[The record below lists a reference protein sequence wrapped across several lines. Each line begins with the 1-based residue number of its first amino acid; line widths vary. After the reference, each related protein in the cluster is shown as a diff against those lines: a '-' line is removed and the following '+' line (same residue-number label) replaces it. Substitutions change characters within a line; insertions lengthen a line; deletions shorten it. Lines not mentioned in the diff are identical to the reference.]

1 MEFLNELWD
10 QGHYPQIQLMDG
22 KMIFFRVIDTD
33 PDDADGMDASEE
45 SASVFHDESYL
56 FPIIDYVRLRYENSY
71 NNPEA
76 QQFGINWDI
85 NNFTLRLSLIEHL
98 PILDKIY
105 VVSDAPR
112 RPVPFEHYHQD
123 RLSKPEDGTMTR
135 FDHKSHIEL
144 PAIGLDAYINLIT
157 FPDDK
162 TRITVG
168 REYNFQG
175 FTKPVEYY
183 NPDYS
188 KAKLPEIKDYRRTLY
203 WNPNVTTD
211 NFGQASIEFY
221 NNSVCNIIDV
231 SAEGITRYGQ
241 FLVNE

>member
-1 MEFLNELWD
+1 M
-10 QGHYPQIQLMDG
+10 
-22 KMIFFRVIDTD
+22 
-33 PDDADGMDASEE
+33 
-45 SASVFHDESYL
+45 
-56 FPIIDYVRLRYENSY
+56 
-71 NNPEA
+71 
-76 QQFGINWDI
+76 
-85 NNFTLRLSLIEHL
+85 
-98 PILDKIY
+98 
-105 VVSDAPR
+105 
-112 RPVPFEHYHQD
+112 
-123 RLSKPEDGTMTR
+123 
-135 FDHKSHIEL
+135 
-144 PAIGLDAYINLIT
+144 
-157 FPDDK
+157 
-162 TRITVG
+162 VG

-175 FTKPVEYY
+175 FTRPVEYY

>member
-1 MEFLNELWD
+1 M
-10 QGHYPQIQLMDG
+10 
-22 KMIFFRVIDTD
+22 
-33 PDDADGMDASEE
+33 S
-45 SASVFHDESYL
+45 
-56 FPIIDYVRLRYENSY
+56 IISSM
-71 NNPEA
+71 A
-76 QQFGINWDI
+76 
-85 NNFTLRLSLIEHL
+85 
-98 PILDKIY
+98 
-105 VVSDAPR
+105 
-112 RPVPFEHYHQD
+112 
-123 RLSKPEDGTMTR
+123 
-135 FDHKSHIEL
+135 FDS
-144 PAIGLDAYINLIT
+144 YINIIT

-175 FTKPVEYY
+175 FTRPVEYY

-203 WNPNVTTD
+203 WNPNVVTD

>member
-1 MEFLNELWD
+1 V
-10 QGHYPQIQLMDG
+10 
-22 KMIFFRVIDTD
+22 K
-33 PDDADGMDASEE
+33 
-45 SASVFHDESYL
+45 
-56 FPIIDYVRLRYENSY
+56 LRYENSQ
-71 NNPEA
+71 NNQEV
-76 QQFGINWDI
+76 QQFGINWSV
-85 NNFTLRLSLIEHL
+85 NNFDLRLSTIEHL
-98 PILDKIY
+98 PILDRIF
-105 VVSDAPR
+105 VVSDCPR
-112 RPVPFEHYHQD
+112 RPTPFEHFHQD
-123 RLSKPEDGTMTR
+123 RFDLSGPQFEGILMHQDPQKVTLG
-135 FDHKSHIEL
+135 
-144 PAIGLDAYINLIT
+144 AIGIDAYINLIT

-168 REYNFQG
+168 REYDFQG
-175 FTKPVEYY
+175 FTRPVEYY

-188 KAKLPEIKDYRRTLY
+188 KAKLPEVKDYRRTLY

>member
-1 MEFLNELWD
+1 
-10 QGHYPQIQLMDG
+10 
-22 KMIFFRVIDTD
+22 
-33 PDDADGMDASEE
+33 
-45 SASVFHDESYL
+45 
-56 FPIIDYVRLRYENSY
+56 
-71 NNPEA
+71 
-76 QQFGINWDI
+76 
-85 NNFTLRLSLIEHL
+85 
-98 PILDKIY
+98 
-105 VVSDAPR
+105 VSDVPR
-112 RPVPFEHYHQD
+112 RPTPFELYHQD
-123 RLSKPEDGTMTR
+123 RILLGGTNVEGIRPVLAEQT
-135 FDHKSHIEL
+135 IENERKAENV
-144 PAIGLDAYINLIT
+144 PPTGIDAYINLIT

-168 REYNFQG
+168 REYDFQG
-175 FTKPVEYY
+175 FNRPVEYY

>member
-1 MEFLNELWD
+1 M
-10 QGHYPQIQLMDG
+10 Q
-22 KMIFFRVIDTD
+22 
-33 PDDADGMDASEE
+33 
-45 SASVFHDESYL
+45 
-56 FPIIDYVRLRYENSY
+56 
-71 NNPEA
+71 
-76 QQFGINWDI
+76 
-85 NNFTLRLSLIEHL
+85 
-98 PILDKIY
+98 

-112 RPVPFEHYHQD
+112 RPTPYEHFHQD
-123 RLSKPEDGTMTR
+123 RQEGPPTTGIDAFINITTYPKEER
-135 FDHKSHIEL
+135 REL
-144 PAIGLDAYINLIT
+144 
-157 FPDDK
+157 K
-162 TRITVG
+162 G

-175 FTKPVEYY
+175 FTRPVEYY

-203 WNPNVTTD
+203 CNPNVTTD